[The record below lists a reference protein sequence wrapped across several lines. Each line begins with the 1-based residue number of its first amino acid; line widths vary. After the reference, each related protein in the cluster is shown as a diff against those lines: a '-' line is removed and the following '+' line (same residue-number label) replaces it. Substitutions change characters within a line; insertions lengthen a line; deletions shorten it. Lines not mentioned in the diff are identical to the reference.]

1 MRSPAASNAAR
12 ETIRTTRPET
22 NHTDHDETV
31 RSDHTDGERSNHT
44 DGERSNHTDG
54 ERSDHAGR
62 PETREPPVI
71 EVSNLTKRYDEVVA
85 VDDVS
90 FSVEQGTILGV
101 LGPNG
106 AGKTT
111 LLKAMLG
118 LLVPTEGTV
127 RVCGID
133 VHDDPERAYR
143 RVGATLEGARNVYW
157 RLTVR
162 ENLAF
167 FGGLA
172 GESARDPAV
181 KARHDTLLDQL
192 DLLDRGDDVVNE
204 LSRGMKQK
212 VALACALARDVDVAF
227 LDEPTLGLDVESSVD
242 LRRELRRLA
251 DERGLTV
258 VLTSHDMS
266 VVEDLCDRVL
276 VVNQG
281 QVVADDGV
289 TSLVELFRTSAVRIV
304 VDGRLSATT
313 EQAIRADYT
322 VESWE
327 TDGDRTRAL
336 VALEEANDLPAL
348 SARFVEGG
356 GRLVSVNTVE
366 PDLTEAFL
374 QLTGSE
380 STTRGTR

>member
-1 MRSPAASNAAR
+1 MRSAAVSATAR
-12 ETIRTTRPET
+12 EQARTT
-22 NHTDHDETV
+22 HTD
-31 RSDHTDGERSNHT
+31 RSPRRAEHTD
-44 DGERSNHTDG
+44 
-54 ERSDHAGR
+54 
-62 PETREPPVI
+62 PPVI
-71 EVSNLTKRYDEVVA
+71 EVSNLTKRYGEVAA

-111 LLKAMLG
+111 MLKAMLG
-118 LLVPTEGTV
+118 LLVPSDGTV

-133 VHDDPERAYR
+133 VHDEPARAYR
-143 RVGATLEGARNVYW
+143 RVGATLEGARNIYW

-167 FGGLA
+167 FAGLA

-181 KARHDTLLDQL
+181 RERHDSLLDQL
-192 DLLDRGDDVVNE
+192 GLLDRADDVVNE

-212 VALACALARDVDVAF
+212 VALACALARDVEVAF

-276 VVNQG
+276 VVNHG
-281 QVVADDGV
+281 HLVADDGV
-289 TSLVELFRTSAVRIV
+289 TSLVELFRTSAVRLV
-304 VDGRLSATT
+304 VDGPLSVET
-313 EQAIRADYT
+313 ERSIRAAYT

-327 TDGDRTRAL
+327 TDGDRTRVL
-336 VALEEANDLPAL
+336 VALEDANDLPAL
-348 SARFVEGG
+348 SARFVEDG

-374 QLTGSE
+374 QLTGGE
-380 STTRGTR
+380 ER

>member
-1 MRSPAASNAAR
+1 MSTPAASNAVR
-12 ETIRTTRPET
+12 QTTREG
-22 NHTDHDETV
+22 HTEAEHPV
-31 RSDHTDGERSNHT
+31 ASDRTELRDS
-44 DGERSNHTDG
+44 
-54 ERSDHAGR
+54 
-62 PETREPPVI
+62 PVI
-71 EVSNLTKRYDEVVA
+71 EVSNLTKRYDDVLA
-85 VDDVS
+85 IDDIS
-90 FSVEQGTILGV
+90 FSVEQGTILGI

-118 LLVPTEGTV
+118 LLVPSAGTV

-133 VHDDPERAYR
+133 VHATPERAYR

-167 FGGLA
+167 FAGLA
-172 GESARDPAV
+172 GESVRDPAV
-181 KARHDTLLDQL
+181 EERHDALLERL
-192 DLLDRGDDVVNE
+192 GLLGRADDVVNE

-276 VVNQG
+276 VV
-281 QVVADDGV
+281 
-289 TSLVELFRTSAVRIV
+289 
-304 VDGRLSATT
+304 
-313 EQAIRADYT
+313 
-322 VESWE
+322 
-327 TDGDRTRAL
+327 
-336 VALEEANDLPAL
+336 
-348 SARFVEGG
+348 
-356 GRLVSVNTVE
+356 
-366 PDLTEAFL
+366 
-374 QLTGSE
+374 
-380 STTRGTR
+380 

>member
-1 MRSPAASNAAR
+1 MSTPAAPNAAR
-12 ETIRTTRPET
+12 ETPVPRTV
-22 NHTDHDETV
+22 DHDERTV
-31 RSDHTDGERSNHT
+31 
-44 DGERSNHTDG
+44 
-54 ERSDHAGR
+54 
-62 PETREPPVI
+62 PPVI
-71 EVSNLTKRYDEVVA
+71 EVSTLTKRYGDVTA

-111 LLKAMLG
+111 MLKAMLG
-118 LLVPTEGTV
+118 LLVPSDGTV

-133 VHDDPERAYR
+133 VHAHPARAYR
-143 RVGATLEGARNVYW
+143 RLGATLEGARNVYW

-172 GESARDPAV
+172 GENASDPAV
-181 KARHDTLLDQL
+181 RARHDTLLDQL
-192 DLLDRGDDVVNE
+192 GLLDRADDVVNE

-251 DERGLTV
+251 DDRGLTV

-276 VVNQG
+276 VVNHG
-281 QVVADDGV
+281 RLVADDDV
-289 TSLVELFRTSAVRIV
+289 TSLVELFRTSAVRVV
-304 VDGRLSATT
+304 VDGPLSAAT
-313 EQAIRADYT
+313 ERTIQSDYT

-327 TDGDRTRAL
+327 TDGDRTRVL
-336 VALEEANDLPAL
+336 VALEDANDLPAL
-348 SARFVEGG
+348 AARFVADG

-374 QLTGSE
+374 QLTGGE
-380 STTRGTR
+380 DR

>member
-1 MRSPAASNAAR
+1 MNTPTASNAAR
-12 ETIRTTRPET
+12 ERGDTGHSVDEQT
-22 NHTDHDETV
+22 N
-31 RSDHTDGERSNHT
+31 STDGFR
-44 DGERSNHTDG
+44 
-54 ERSDHAGR
+54 HADA
-62 PETREPPVI
+62 PVI
-71 EVSNLTKRYDEVVA
+71 DVSNLTKRYDDVVA

-118 LLVPTEGTV
+118 LLVPSDGSV

-167 FGGLA
+167 FAGLA
-172 GESARDPAV
+172 GESVRDPSV
-181 KARHDTLLDQL
+181 RDRHDTLLDQL
-192 DLLDRGDDVVNE
+192 GLLDRADDVVNE

-266 VVEDLCDRVL
+266 VVEDLCDRIL
-276 VVNQG
+276 VVNHG
-281 QVVADDGV
+281 HVVADDSV
-289 TSLVELFRTSAVRIV
+289 TALVELFRTSAVRIV
-304 VDGRLSATT
+304 VDGPLSATT
-313 EQAIRADYT
+313 EREIRADYA

-327 TDGDRTRAL
+327 RDGDRTRVL
-336 VALEEANDLPAL
+336 VALEDANDLPAL
-348 SARFVEGG
+348 TAQFVEDG

-374 QLTGSE
+374 QLTGDDP
-380 STTRGTR
+380 TRRVLR

>member
-1 MRSPAASNAAR
+1 MNSAAASNAVRDAAR
-12 ETIRTTRPET
+12 AEG
-22 NHTDHDETV
+22 
-31 RSDHTDGERSNHT
+31 DHTGHT
-44 DGERSNHTDG
+44 
-54 ERSDHAGR
+54 AGLDAR
-62 PETREPPVI
+62 DPPVI
-71 EVSNLTKRYDEVVA
+71 EVANLTKRYDDVLA
-85 VDDVS
+85 IDDIS

-118 LLVPTEGTV
+118 LLVPSSGTV
-127 RVCGID
+127 HVCGID
-133 VHDDPERAYR
+133 VHADPQRAYR

-167 FGGLA
+167 FAGLA
-172 GESARDPAV
+172 GESVRDSTV
-181 KARHDTLLDQL
+181 SARHDTLLDQL
-192 DLLDRGDDVVNE
+192 GLLDRADDVVNE

-276 VVNQG
+276 VVDHG
-281 QVVADDGV
+281 HVVADDGV
-289 TSLVELFRTSAVRIV
+289 TTLVELFRTSAVRVV
-304 VDGRLSATT
+304 VDGPLSTTT
-313 EQAIRADYT
+313 ERAIRADYT

-327 TDGDRTRAL
+327 TDGDRTRVL
-336 VALEEANDLPAL
+336 VALEDANDLPGLTAQFL
-348 SARFVEGG
+348 ADG

-374 QLTGSE
+374 ELTGSG
-380 STTRGTR
+380 SSSRAGR

>member
-1 MRSPAASNAAR
+1 M
-12 ETIRTTRPET
+12 
-22 NHTDHDETV
+22 TD
-31 RSDHTDGERSNHT
+31 
-44 DGERSNHTDG
+44 
-54 ERSDHAGR
+54 
-62 PETREPPVI
+62 PVI
-71 EVSNLTKRYDEVVA
+71 EVRTLSKRYGDVVA
-85 VDDVS
+85 VDDIS
-90 FSVEQGTILGV
+90 FSVAPGTILGV

-111 LLKAMLG
+111 MLKAMLG
-118 LLVPTEGTV
+118 LLVPTAGEV

-133 VHDDPERAYR
+133 VHDRPAHAYR

-167 FGGLA
+167 FAGLA
-172 GESARDPAV
+172 GDSPRDPAV
-181 KARHDTLLDQL
+181 RARHDDLLSQL
-192 DLLDRGDDVVNE
+192 GLLDRADDVVNE

-212 VALACALARDVDVAF
+212 VALACALARDIDVAF
-227 LDEPTLGLDVESSVD
+227 LDEPTLGLDVESSLD

-266 VVEDLCDRVL
+266 VIEDLCDRVI
-276 VVNQG
+276 VVNHG
-281 QVVADDGV
+281 RIVADGAV
-289 TSLVELFRTSAVRIV
+289 RELVDLFRTSAVRLV
-304 VDGRLSATT
+304 VDGPLGEST
-313 EQAIRADYT
+313 ESAIRSQYA

-327 TDGDRTRAL
+327 RDGERVRMM
-336 VALEEANDLPAL
+336 VALDDGNDLPAL
-348 SARFVEGG
+348 AELCIADG

-374 QLTGSE
+374 QLTSE
-380 STTRGTR
+380 RGDEQSLEVSP